1 MEDAAEEG
9 ADTMRVA
16 PVCFGSAESRT
27 KEKRV
32 RSLPGRGGL
41 WPGPGLSTTTD
52 PRASV
57 LSLSLSLLVE
67 FLFLF
72 SSFFPFTLTRRRIHT
87 QGTAAARGPFLIA
100 SFQRSIDGEL
110 IYRAGALS
118 SLRLESRGVIDAP
131 RRRAKERER
140 ERGFWDFSARL
151 VNLRFQVN
159 VTLRRGGSESV
170 ACSRRR
176 GRQEVLLG
184 HCRGV
189 DFYEDRYFLG
199 NESRRTLIENRRIF
213 KFLPTNV

>member
-140 ERGFWDFSARL
+140 ERERFLGFFGSPGEFTFPSECYTSAG
-151 VNLRFQVN
+151 RFGIGCLLEEKGTSRGV
-159 VTLRRGGSESV
+159 VGTLSRRGFLRRS
-170 ACSRRR
+170 
-176 GRQEVLLG
+176 
-184 HCRGV
+184 
-189 DFYEDRYFLG
+189 
-199 NESRRTLIENRRIF
+199 IF
-213 KFLPTNV
+213 SWE